1 MATLRLLTEIAAPAE
16 VCFDLSRSIDLHIES
31 MAASRERAVAGV
43 TSGFI
48 SGGER
53 VTWEARH
60 LGRRWRVTSLI
71 SEFDRPWR
79 FVDEMEPGGPF
90 SHFRHEHIFEPT
102 EHRTRMT
109 DVIEFSTRC
118 GPFALLGDIAAGA
131 YLKRLIVI
139 RNGVIRSRA
148 ETR

>member
-16 VCFDLSRSIDLHIES
+16 ACFDLSRSIDLHIES

-48 SGGER
+48 SDGER

-71 SEFDRPWR
+71 TEFDRPRR
-79 FVDEMEPGGPF
+79 FVDEMEAGGPF
-90 SHFRHEHIFEPT
+90 RVFRHEHIFEPT
-102 EHRTRMT
+102 ELGTRMI
-109 DVIEFSTRC
+109 DVIELSTRY
-118 GPFALLGDIAAGA
+118 GPFALLGDLAAGA
-131 YLKRLIVI
+131 YVKRLIAI
-139 RNGVIRSRA
+139 RNAVIRSRA
-148 ETR
+148 ENH